1 MIKHFQ
7 FVSAGVI
14 VAGLTLGLPGVSFA
28 EEKTGTESVELTKIF
43 AVQNNGSRA
52 PDMDAACK
60 EKHGARL
67 GSKITSKYDINT
79 VSLIMTAQSEVFSV
93 PVVLH
98 PMGITGVYAFMSDG
112 VGEQLEKEGVERV
125 IFSISTQF
133 DNPESD
139 IMMSLDENYNCI
151 LSNKDPS

>member
-1 MIKHFQ
+1 MTKHFRV
-7 FVSAGVI
+7 FTTTAI
-14 VAGLTLGLPGVSFA
+14 AAGLVMSVPMVSFA
-28 EEKTGTESVELTKIF
+28 EEKSGTETVELIKIF
-43 AVQNNGSRA
+43 AVENNGSRA
-52 PDMDAACK
+52 PSMDGACIT
-60 EKHGARL
+60 KHGPRL

-79 VSLIMTAQSEVFSV
+79 VSLIMTAQSDVFTV
-93 PVVLH
+93 PVELH

-125 IFSISTQF
+125 IFSVSTNF

-139 IMMSLDENYNCI
+139 IMMKLDDNYNCI

>member
-1 MIKHFQ
+1 MSKQHRFLTA
-7 FVSAGVI
+7 SI
-14 VAGLTLGLPGVSFA
+14 VTAAIALVFPAASFA
-28 EEKTGTESVELTKIF
+28 EEKSGTETVELNRIF
-43 AVQNNGSRA
+43 AVQNTGSRA

-60 EKHGARL
+60 ERYGSRL

-79 VSLIMTAQSEVFSV
+79 TTLIMTAESEVFSV
-93 PVVLH
+93 PVQLH

-112 VGEQLEKEGVERV
+112 VGDQLAKEGVERV
-125 IFSISTQF
+125 IFTLSSEF

-139 IMMSLDENYNCI
+139 IMMDLDENYNCI